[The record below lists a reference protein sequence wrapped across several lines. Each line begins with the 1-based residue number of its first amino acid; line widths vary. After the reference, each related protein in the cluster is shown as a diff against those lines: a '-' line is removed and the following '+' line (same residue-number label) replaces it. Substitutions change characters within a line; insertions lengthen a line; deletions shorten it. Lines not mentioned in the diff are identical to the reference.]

1 MNNFKIFVNINIK
14 LQKADIFI
22 NRDSNTEPAFSRILY
37 LDNLIQLSSFEIFLK
52 KTILETEKILN
63 ISFEKLYLMV
73 EDARLN
79 SIDISFK
86 ENFEN
91 KPIAKTTIEY
101 LLQDL
106 RQQFL
111 DNHNDK
117 IIAHMVIKKCKLDG
131 EEYSNIPF
139 EKKCK
144 NFVLEISFI
153 YLKKNLVSNLQEL
166 FKKYQIEIDKI
177 ICTNYAKSL
186 LNIEVDYLSKA
197 GIAVIAG
204 NNLNEVNIVS
214 KKTNKLGFF
223 EKLFHIFT

>member
-22 NRDSNTEPAFSRILY
+22 NQDSNTEPAFSRILY
-37 LDNLIQLSSFEIFLK
+37 LDNLVQLSSFEIFLK
-52 KTILETEKILN
+52 KTIIETEKILN
-63 ISFEKLYLMV
+63 ISFENLYLMV
-73 EDARLN
+73 EDVRLN

-91 KPIAKTTIEY
+91 KPVARTTVEY

-111 DNHNDK
+111 ENHNDK
-117 IIAHMVIKKCKLDG
+117 IIAHMVIKKCKLDE

-166 FKKYQIEIDKI
+166 FKKHQIEIDKI

-186 LNIEVDYLSKA
+186 LNIEVDDLSKA
-197 GIAVIAG
+197 GIAVIDG
-204 NNLNEVNIVS
+204 NNLNEVNIIS

>member
-153 YLKKNLVSNLQEL
+153 YLKK
-166 FKKYQIEIDKI
+166 F
-177 ICTNYAKSL
+177 
-186 LNIEVDYLSKA
+186 
-197 GIAVIAG
+197 
-204 NNLNEVNIVS
+204 
-214 KKTNKLGFF
+214 
-223 EKLFHIFT
+223 

>member
-22 NRDSNTEPAFSRILY
+22 NQDSNTEPAFSRILY
-37 LDNLIQLSSFEIFLK
+37 LDNLVQLSSFEIFLK
-52 KTILETEKILN
+52 KTIIETEKILN
-63 ISFEKLYLMV
+63 ISFENLYLMV
-73 EDARLN
+73 EDVRLN

-91 KPIAKTTIEY
+91 KPVARTTVEY

-186 LNIEVDYLSKA
+186 LNIEVDDLLKA

-204 NNLNEVNIVS
+204 NNLNEVNVVS

>member
-91 KPIAKTTIEY
+91 KESEAP
-101 LLQDL
+101 LQ
-106 RQQFL
+106 
-111 DNHNDK
+111 
-117 IIAHMVIKKCKLDG
+117 MG
-131 EEYSNIPF
+131 
-139 EKKCK
+139 
-144 NFVLEISFI
+144 
-153 YLKKNLVSNLQEL
+153 
-166 FKKYQIEIDKI
+166 
-177 ICTNYAKSL
+177 
-186 LNIEVDYLSKA
+186 
-197 GIAVIAG
+197 
-204 NNLNEVNIVS
+204 
-214 KKTNKLGFF
+214 
-223 EKLFHIFT
+223 

>member
-1 MNNFKIFVNINIK
+1 
-14 LQKADIFI
+14 
-22 NRDSNTEPAFSRILY
+22 
-37 LDNLIQLSSFEIFLK
+37 
-52 KTILETEKILN
+52 
-63 ISFEKLYLMV
+63 MV
-73 EDARLN
+73 EDVRLN

-91 KPIAKTTIEY
+91 KPVARTTVEY

-111 DNHNDK
+111 ENHNDK
-117 IIAHMVIKKCKLDG
+117 IIAHMVIKKCKLDE

-166 FKKYQIEIDKI
+166 FKKHQIEIDKI

-186 LNIEVDYLSKA
+186 LNIEVDDLSKA
-197 GIAVIAG
+197 GIAVIDG
-204 NNLNEVNIVS
+204 NNLNEVNIIS